1 MSRKFWINLT
11 MDQQARIYNFYDQY
25 NFPIEIRIR
34 FNNWIQE
41 AYKKI
46 LNTYEYSP
54 ADYCEGIFA
63 KNLYQ
68 DLLNEIQNTIS
79 NLQMLQPEQA
89 TEDQLVALY
98 NLNKNLKTLQ
108 DLFQSRPE
116 KLLKVITEGI
126 RYEERVEYDLHRAAV
141 MQSPQSPE
149 IPILDGFLEQL
160 HQFIKDQTNKV
171 DGLQSEVVQALQQI
185 SSMQS
190 GIGLDIGL
198 YQNYSVQNGIF
209 SQTEIIKEDIMILLQ
224 KMSELIQNFIR
235 LNEVIIQKQ
244 LRPWKMSQM
253 TLFSLKEQK
262 EHSYRLDVIQNS
274 MEVSYD
280 LLEDAGKIIKSIL
293 CHYDAIYQSCD
304 ISLEQLR
311 QFDSII
317 VNQQYQLIYKF
328 LLGHKLG
335 LLQAEVEATILGNDE
350 LKHILATN
358 SMSNNASDAIQLD
371 PKLLHHLNNQL
382 PFKPALINCQNKDNG
397 LTAHFRDWKLSK
409 TERGDNGNARDRLVT
424 EKKCAIIFILK
435 FNLNETAMK
444 RTIISLPIILT
455 VNSNQTPS
463 AWGTIIWDSY
473 FSDPDRN
480 NLDAPDEVPWKM
492 FFSML
497 DMEFHKRTERSL
509 DNEHEQCLRE
519 LYCNIN
525 EIAETD
531 PNQLRVTRK
540 DFYRSSQ
547 HNHPISGLTS
557 PTFWKWLY
565 GILEMLEKR
574 STIEIRSLWKN
585 GHIVGFVTKSRV
597 REILRSR
604 TPGTFLIRFST
615 RVYKAL
621 SFCFVTERGDIQLPE
636 PLDEKMLTVPKKSLA
651 ETINGI
657 RNLAVY
663 YPTMAPKSDVAD
675 QCGQIDNVGSSP
687 PSHHPEPDDGYDSRF
702 RVLFSV
708 F

>member
-89 TEDQLVALY
+89 TEDQFVALY

-171 DGLQSEVVQALQQI
+171 DGLQSEVIQALQQI

-190 GIGLDIGL
+190 GIGLDIGR

-262 EHSYRLDVIQNS
+262 EHSYRLDVIQN
-274 MEVSYD
+274 
-280 LLEDAGKIIKSIL
+280 
-293 CHYDAIYQSCD
+293 
-304 ISLEQLR
+304 R
-311 QFDSII
+311 
-317 VNQQYQLIYKF
+317 F

-335 LLQAEVEATILGNDE
+335 LLQAEVEATILG
-350 LKHILATN
+350 
-358 SMSNNASDAIQLD
+358 MSNNASDAIQLD

-597 REILRSR
+597 REILRSK

-702 RVLFSV
+702 RVFFSV